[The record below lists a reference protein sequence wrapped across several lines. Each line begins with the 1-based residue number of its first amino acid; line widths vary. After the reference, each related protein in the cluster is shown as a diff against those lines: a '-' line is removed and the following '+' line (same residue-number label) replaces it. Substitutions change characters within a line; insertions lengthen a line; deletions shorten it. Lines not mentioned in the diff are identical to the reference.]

1 MMLVP
6 DVFGCPH
13 CDRSIRGRV
22 RTCPGCGFSIGVIR
36 LRLKV
41 GDRENIIEKL
51 VAAPPVEFARI
62 KDVEYLDAEIAD
74 PPGEAP
80 S

>member
-1 MMLVP
+1 V
-6 DVFGCPH
+6 
-13 CDRSIRGRV
+13 
-22 RTCPGCGFSIGVIR
+22 
-36 LRLKV
+36 KV

-51 VAAPPVEFARI
+51 VAAPSAEFARI